1 MAFGLPS
8 GPDEAKKM
16 AMEFDKEMDA
26 LLKRMSAF
34 GERPGGRAEPHLD
47 AEEIAAFAENAVPGS
62 VRTKYITHFADCGRC
77 RTILADTIALNAA
90 DPAVSAVPAA
100 AGRQAAVT
108 ETPWYRKL
116 FSVPKLAYGMAG
128 LIVMFGGL
136 IAYTA
141 LVNMQGGDTQVSQ
154 VQPEESQM
162 ATAEPAETPAS
173 MTDSVANIA
182 VPSQA
187 GPEEKPGGPLTS
199 ALEQGD
205 REIASARGPRGPNAG
220 RTDGR
225 SAEELSRIERDLD
238 LIERAAGPPP
248 RPTPR
253 SLPVEEIVVAEAA
266 PVPPPPPTADATRE
280 QLAAR
285 QQAANVSTNVQN
297 QSGPSFRNERAQRDE
312 DRARAAAV
320 TEAQKARVAESRAA
334 KRSVPRD
341 DAPARRT
348 VSGKSFEL
356 RGGVWFDSA
365 YKGEATVNV
374 QRGSGDYQK
383 LDSGLRRI
391 AQRFAEPVVA
401 VWKGKA
407 YRID

>member
-1 MAFGLPS
+1 
-8 GPDEAKKM
+8 M

-90 DPAVSAVPAA
+90 EPAVSAVPAA

-154 VQPEESQM
+154 VQPEESRTT
-162 ATAEPAETPAS
+162 AAEPAETPDS
-173 MTDSVANIA
+173 MTDSLANIA

-199 ALEQGD
+199 AIEQSD

-225 SAEELSRIERDLD
+225 SAEELSRIERDLA
-238 LIERAAGPPP
+238 LIEPAAGPKPVMAPP
-248 RPTPR
+248 PPPSATPA
-253 SLPVEEIVVAEAA
+253 PVAESVVAEAA
-266 PVPPPPPTADATRE
+266 PAPTADATRE

-297 QSGPSFRNERAQRDE
+297 QSGPSFRNERVQRDE

-320 TEAQKARVAESRAA
+320 TEEQKARVAERRAA
-334 KRSVPRD
+334 KRSVPQD

-374 QRGSGDYQK
+374 QRGSEDFRK

-391 AQRFAEPVVA
+391 AQRFSEPFVA
-401 VWKGKA
+401 IWKGKA
-407 YRID
+407 YRIQ